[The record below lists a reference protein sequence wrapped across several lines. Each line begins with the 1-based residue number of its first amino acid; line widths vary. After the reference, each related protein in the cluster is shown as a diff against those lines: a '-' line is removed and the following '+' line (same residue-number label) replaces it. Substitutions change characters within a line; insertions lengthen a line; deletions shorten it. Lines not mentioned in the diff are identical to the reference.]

1 MRAGDLSENSDKMAL
16 LVLIVL
22 GASLGWL
29 ASILGRTEAP
39 RDILRQMALGVAVS
53 VIAGEIANAGTM
65 VGSLSVAGLA
75 AGLIAAATVLALYHA
90 IARRRLRARI

>member
-1 MRAGDLSENSDKMAL
+1 MAL

-39 RDILRQMALGVAVS
+39 RDILRQIGLGIVVC
-53 VIAGEIANAGTM
+53 VIAGAVINEGTM
-65 VGSLSVAGLA
+65 VGSLSLLGLGAGVVAAVA
-75 AGLIAAATVLALYHA
+75 ALALYHA
-90 IARRRLRARI
+90 AMNRRRAGREI